1 VEKLGHPLIRTGVG
15 NDEHRAK
22 SIISTMINTYEIIR
36 ADLHLNKFSVGEL
49 LFADYKCPIEQEVA
63 GVWTPVDFS
72 FTC

>member
-1 VEKLGHPLIRTGVG
+1 
-15 NDEHRAK
+15 
-22 SIISTMINTYEIIR
+22 MINTYEIIR